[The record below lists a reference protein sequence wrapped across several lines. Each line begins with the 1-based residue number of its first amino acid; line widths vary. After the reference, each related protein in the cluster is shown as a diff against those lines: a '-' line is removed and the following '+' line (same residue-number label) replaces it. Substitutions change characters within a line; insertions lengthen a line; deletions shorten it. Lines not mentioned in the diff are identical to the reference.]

1 VGITMAHGRRISQ
14 LDGLISGMTYDAE
27 ATRQRIFQAA
37 TAEFAE
43 HGLAGARIDRIAAAA
58 RANKQ
63 AIYLYFGGKEK
74 LFGAVVRAKMDEI
87 CHTLSLDPRTLP
99 EAVGQLYDWYQEHPE
114 LIRLL
119 LWEALEAG
127 RQVEGEE
134 ERRESYRGHVDGL
147 LAAGLPDRAR
157 AQDWLFTILGLVAW
171 NFAVPQVRRL
181 ILDEPD
187 TERAVARRR
196 EVVVELAGVLAE
208 RMTAATSR
216 RPERWGTESGVN
228 GVHPGQ

>member
-1 VGITMAHGRRISQ
+1 
-14 LDGLISGMTYDAE
+14 MTYDAG

-58 RANKQ
+58 QANKQ

-74 LFGAVVRAKMDEI
+74 LFGAVVRAKLDEI
-87 CHTLSLDPRTLP
+87 CHAVSLDPRALP
-99 EAVGQLYDWYQEHPE
+99 EGVGRLFDWYHEHPE

-119 LWEALEAG
+119 LWEALEVG
-127 RQVEGEE
+127 EGQVEGEQ
-134 ERRESYRGHVDGL
+134 ERKESYRGHVDGL
-147 LAAGLPDRAR
+147 TAASLPERAT

-171 NFAVPQVRRL
+171 NFSVPQLRRL

-187 TERAVARRR
+187 PERALARRR
-196 EVVVELAGVLAE
+196 AAVMDLARVLAE
-208 RMTAATSR
+208 QAIGARA
-216 RPERWGTESGVN
+216 
-228 GVHPGQ
+228 

>member
-1 VGITMAHGRRISQ
+1 MVYSAS
-14 LDGLISGMTYDAE
+14 MTYDAD
-27 ATRQRIFQAA
+27 ATRQRIFEAA

-43 HGLAGARIDRIAAAA
+43 NGLAGARIDRIATAA

-87 CHTLSLDPRTLP
+87 CHTLTLDPRTLP
-99 EAVGQLYDWYQEHPE
+99 EAVGQLYDWYHEHPE

-127 RQVEGEE
+127 DDRVEGEE
-134 ERRESYRGHVDGL
+134 ERRDSYREHVAGL
-147 LAAGLPDRAR
+147 QTTGLPDRAT
-157 AQDWLFTILGLVAW
+157 AQDWLFTVLGLVAW

-187 TERAVARRR
+187 PERAVARRR
-196 EVVVELAGVLAE
+196 EVVVELARVLADQV
-208 RMTAATSR
+208 TGAASR
-216 RPERWGTESGVN
+216 A
-228 GVHPGQ
+228 

>member
-1 VGITMAHGRRISQ
+1 
-14 LDGLISGMTYDAE
+14 MTYDAD
-27 ATRQRIFQAA
+27 ATRQRIFEAA

-43 HGLAGARIDRIAAAA
+43 NGLAGARIDRIATAA

-87 CHTLSLDPRTLP
+87 CHTLTLDPRTLP
-99 EAVGQLYDWYQEHPE
+99 EAVGQLYDWYHEHPE

-127 RQVEGEE
+127 DDRVEGEE
-134 ERRESYRGHVDGL
+134 ERRDSYREHVAGL
-147 LAAGLPDRAR
+147 QTTGLPDRAT
-157 AQDWLFTILGLVAW
+157 AQDWLFTVLGLVAW

-187 TERAVARRR
+187 PERAVARRR
-196 EVVVELAGVLAE
+196 EVVVELARVLADQV
-208 RMTAATSR
+208 TGAASR
-216 RPERWGTESGVN
+216 A
-228 GVHPGQ
+228 